1 MSKGDLGMI
10 IGGTIGLGISLATGA
25 NPVLAGLYTLG
36 GTYIGHRLTDYH
48 H

>member
-10 IGGTIGLGISLATGA
+10 VGGTIGLSVGLATGA
-25 NPVLAGLYTLG
+25 SPFLTGLYTLG
-36 GTYIGHRLTDYH
+36 LTYLGHRLTDYH